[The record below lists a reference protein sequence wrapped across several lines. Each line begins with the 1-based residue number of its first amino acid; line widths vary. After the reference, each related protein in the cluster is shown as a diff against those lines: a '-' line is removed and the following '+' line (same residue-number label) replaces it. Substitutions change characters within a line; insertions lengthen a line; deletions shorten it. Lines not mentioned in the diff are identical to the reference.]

1 MKSVES
7 QLLES
12 LGHGVRLFD
21 TAIEP
26 KEGNGGKGGAE
37 LGAGFDQMLE
47 GARAGKPSS
56 ELGVRFAPSVSGIFE
71 QDDQFKIA
79 RAVDRAA
86 AAGVDHALILHDQ
99 RTLRVDV
106 RNRIVLEV
114 ERISDEAVIE
124 GIDGFVAVQ
133 TPKPMR
139 ESIES
144 ADETDDSPETER
156 PRGTIPAPA
165 RVVRNASLVHALA
178 GRVPD

>member
-21 TAIEP
+21 TGAAP
-26 KEGNGGKGGAE
+26 KGGKGGVE
-37 LGAGFDQMLE
+37 SGAGFDQMLE
-47 GARAGKPSS
+47 GARAGNPNT
-56 ELGVRFAPSVSGIFE
+56 ELGIRFAPSVSGMFDQE
-71 QDDQFKIA
+71 GQFKIA

-106 RNRIVLEV
+106 RNRIVLDV
-114 ERISDEAVIE
+114 EPISDEAVIE

-133 TPKPMR
+133 TPKPLR
-139 ESIES
+139 ESNET
-144 ADETDDSPETER
+144 DETDDSQEIER